1 MYNEIKDIL
10 FLERIFIYKRMVNSL
25 TKPNKELDLLIIGG
39 GVAGLTAG
47 MYAGRMNLKTLILE
61 NELIGGQIVN
71 AHGIENYPGF
81 LSIKGSELV
90 ERIQEQATAAGA
102 EIDEFDT
109 ILSVQLTA
117 AEKIIE
123 TETMIYKPHA
133 VIITSGMMRRKLPIA
148 EEKKF
153 LSRGIHYCELCDG
166 HMYQNKI
173 IAVVGGGNA
182 AVDAANFLDKYAQKL
197 YIIHRSPQLTADSVS
212 QDKLLQN
219 PKVTCFFNTNIL
231 KAEGSTSLESI
242 LLEDKNT
249 HEQQTLKVDGIF
261 VNIGVV
267 PNSQLFKN
275 DITIEKSS
283 GHIIAGE
290 TCETNIPGVF
300 AAGDIRTKQIRQLTT
315 AAADG
320 TVAALLA
327 EKYIQQQ
334 KEGK

>member
-10 FLERIFIYKRMVNSL
+10 FLERTFIHKRMVASL
-25 TKPNKELDLLIIGG
+25 TKPTKKLDLLIIGG

-90 ERIQEQATAAGA
+90 GRIQEQATAAGA
-102 EIDEFDT
+102 AIDEFDT

-197 YIIHRSPQLTADSVS
+197 YIIHRSPQLTADPIS
-212 QDKLLQN
+212 QDKLLKN
-219 PKVTCFFNTNIL
+219 PKVTCFLNTTIL
-231 KAEGSTSLESI
+231 KAEGATSLKSI
-242 LLEDKNT
+242 LLEDKKT

-275 DITIEKSS
+275 DIAIEKSS

-315 AAADG
+315 ATADG
-320 TVAALLA
+320 TVAGLLA